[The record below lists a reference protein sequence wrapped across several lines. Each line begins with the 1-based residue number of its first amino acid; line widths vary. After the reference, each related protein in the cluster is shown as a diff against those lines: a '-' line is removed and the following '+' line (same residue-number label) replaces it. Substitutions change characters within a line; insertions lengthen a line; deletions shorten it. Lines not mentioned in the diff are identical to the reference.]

1 VLIIKKIIDAINL
14 TKKFGTKTKFL
25 ALDGIN
31 FEVNE
36 GDFIGIMGPSG
47 SGKTTLLNMIS
58 TIDIPSSGQVEIN
71 GSNVASM
78 PERELSKFR
87 YENIGFIFQE
97 FNLINTITMAENI
110 AIPLSLSNK
119 LSKKEIRDKAI
130 EMAKRIGI
138 KDIVDKYPTECSGGQ
153 RQRVAIARALAN
165 NPSIIVADEPTG
177 NLDSKNSHDL
187 LKLLKELNEKENKT
201 IVLVTHDSMI
211 ASYTKSLVFLRDG
224 KIENILHR
232 ENLSQKDFFYKI
244 IDITSKESQNL
255 FDTIE
260 KAL

>member
-1 VLIIKKIIDAINL
+1 MNKIIDAINI
-14 TKKFGTKTKFL
+14 TRKFGTKTKFL
-25 ALDGIN
+25 ALDNIN

-58 TIDIPSSGQVEIN
+58 TIDIPTSGQVVIN
-71 GSNVASM
+71 GSNVISM

-119 LSKKEIRDKAI
+119 LSKKEIREKAI
-130 EMAKRIGI
+130 DMAKRIGI
-138 KDIVDKYPTECSGGQ
+138 EDIVDKYPNECSGGQ

-165 NPSIIVADEPTG
+165 NPSLIVADEPTG

-187 LKLLKELNEKENKT
+187 LKLLKELNENENKT

-232 ENLSQKDFFYKI
+232 DNLSQKDFFYKI

-260 KAL
+260 KEL